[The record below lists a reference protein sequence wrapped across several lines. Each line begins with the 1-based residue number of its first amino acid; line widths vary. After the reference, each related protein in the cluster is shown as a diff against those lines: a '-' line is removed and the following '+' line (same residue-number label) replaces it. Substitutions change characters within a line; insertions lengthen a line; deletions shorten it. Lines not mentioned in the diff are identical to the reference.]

1 MQSSS
6 IPITSHSSILPLGLS
21 LSLSLWSLYHSPSSP
36 VHTCTQPSSSNNA
49 AICICWFAPRIPI
62 TPTTCQPHNPKF
74 SSHQTIHSPLFP
86 QGKPI
91 FTTTLLSTASASF
104 SDQIDHPNPPFLF
117 SLCSISSPPS
127 SSRCSSN
134 PIYSALFGPKLSAVC
149 SAKPNLY
156 RPILLKI
163 RRARLS
169 VCPENAS
176 LMFFVPWNPI
186 FAALF

>member
-6 IPITSHSSILPLGLS
+6 IPITSHNSILLSLGLS
-21 LSLSLWSLYHSPSSP
+21 LSGHSTIVPVVQYIPVLSP
-36 VHTCTQPSSSNNA
+36 VHQATLPSAFLGLPLEFPSLQPPAS
-49 AICICWFAPRIPI
+49 
-62 TPTTCQPHNPKF
+62 HNPKI
-74 SSHQTIHSPLFP
+74 SSHQTIHSLLFP

-91 FTTTLLSTASASF
+91 FTTTLLSTASTSF

-117 SLCSISSPPS
+117 SPS
-127 SSRCSSN
+127 VQIPALLASSRCSSSH

-163 RRARLS
+163 RRARLRF
-169 VCPENAS
+169 CPENAS

-186 FAALF
+186 FAVLF